1 MTDTVR
7 TFCRICIAAC
17 GMKITVEGDQVV
29 SIRGDETHPLTAG
42 YLCSKGRAL
51 GEVHHSPNRLTG
63 ASIGRCDDRRAV
75 SIDEAHA
82 DLDDTLR
89 AIVAEHG
96 LGSIG
101 VFHGTGAFQDGLGSW
116 MVRRLKKALG
126 SYQSYSTATVDAIA
140 KTYVA
145 EQMAGTPLL
154 IPTIDEER
162 SRLLLFVGINPVVSH
177 GHATMFS
184 NPVERIRGARRRGP
198 VFTLDPRTTETAK
211 LSDHHLATRPGSDY
225 AVLAHVIRAVLRR
238 GIDEQTLARRATGLE
253 ALRSAVE
260 AFDAET
266 TCRIADLGSEQL
278 QILVDAVV
286 AAGRLSILTGTGSTM
301 ARSGN
306 VTEWL
311 VWALLVLTDSMDQPG
326 GMWFNPGAFARLDR
340 FEQLPAAAPTE
351 PRSAARPDVARCA
364 GEWPAALIP
373 DEIESG
379 RLRALIV
386 VGSNLITALPDP
398 ERLTRAFEAIDAL
411 VVIEIQRTATTELAT
426 HVFACADQLERPD
439 VLPMEMNANVVYQQ
453 YSQAVVP
460 PRDDRPP
467 LWQTLA
473 RIGTGVD
480 LDVLGGNTDPL
491 SVTTDDVLTR
501 MARGTALADLRAR
514 GGLHVESG
522 PVYGWIKQRLPFGCW
537 NLAPDQL
544 LDQLSALKTAER
556 DPMVMIPRRPAKR
569 MNWQHY
575 RDGER
580 HEAWMHPADAGAAGI
595 ADGEK
600 VAIASESGTLTLPV
614 HITESVTVGA
624 VSVQHGWPD
633 ANVNTIVDRHD
644 LDPYTGMAR
653 LSGIP
658 VTISPS
664 HRLSRHT

>member
-1 MTDTVR
+1 MPNEVR

-17 GMKITVEGDQVV
+17 GMKITVDGDQVV

-51 GEVHHSPNRLTG
+51 GEVHHSSNRLAG
-63 ASIGRCDDRRAV
+63 ASVGRGDARRMV
-75 SIDEAHA
+75 SIDGAHA
-82 DLDDTLR
+82 DLDDRLR

-96 LGSIG
+96 LESIG

-145 EQMAGTPLL
+145 EQMGGTPLL
-154 IPTIDEER
+154 IPTIDEEH
-162 SRLLLFVGINPVVSH
+162 SALLLFVGINPVVSH

-184 NPVERIRGARRRGP
+184 NPVERIRAARRRGP
-198 VFTLDPRTTETAK
+198 VFTLDPRTTETAN
-211 LSDHHLATRPGSDY
+211 LSDHHMATRPGSDY
-225 AVLAHVIRAVLRR
+225 AVLAHVIRAVLQR
-238 GIDEQTLARRATGLE
+238 GIDEAALTQRTTGIE
-253 ALRSAVE
+253 ALRMAVE
-260 AFDAET
+260 PFDVDS
-266 TCRIADLGSEQL
+266 TCRLSGLPAEQL
-278 QILVDAVV
+278 DTLVDAVI

-311 VWALLVLTDSMDQPG
+311 AWALLVLTDSMDQPG
-326 GMWFNPGAFARLDR
+326 GMWFNPGHFARLDR
-340 FEQLPAAAPTE
+340 FEKLPAAAPTE
-351 PRSAARPDVARCA
+351 PRSPARPDVARCG

-373 DEIESG
+373 DEIEAG

-386 VGSNLITALPDP
+386 VGSNLMTALPDP
-398 ERLTRAFEAIDAL
+398 ERLKQAFGSIDAL
-411 VVIEIQRTATTELAT
+411 VVIEIQRTATTDLAT

-453 YSQAVVP
+453 FTDAVVP

-473 RIGTGVD
+473 RIGAGID
-480 LDVLGGNTDPL
+480 LDVLGGRIDPM
-491 SVTTDDVLTR
+491 SVTTEHVLTR
-501 MARGTALADLRAR
+501 MARGTALADLRTR
-514 GGLHVESG
+514 GDLHVESG
-522 PVYGWIKQRLPFGCW
+522 AVFGWVQQRLPFGRW

-544 LDQLSALKTAER
+544 LDQLSALETAER
-556 DPMVMIPRRPAKR
+556 DTMVMIPRRPSKR

-580 HEAWMHPADAGAAGI
+580 HEAWIHPTDAVAAGI
-595 ADGEK
+595 VDGDQ

-614 HITESVTVGA
+614 HITESVPPGA

-633 ANVNTIVDRHD
+633 ANVNTIIDRHD

-653 LSGIP
+653 LSGTP
-658 VTISPS
+658 VTISQPG
-664 HRLSRHT
+664 RLLRHT